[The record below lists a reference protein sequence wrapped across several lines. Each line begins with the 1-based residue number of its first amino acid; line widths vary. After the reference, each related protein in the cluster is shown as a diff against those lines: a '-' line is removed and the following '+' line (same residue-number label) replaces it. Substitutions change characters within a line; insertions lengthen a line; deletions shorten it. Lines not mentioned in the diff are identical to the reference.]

1 MVLATMSGL
10 AAAWE
15 GEKETWP
22 FDKKYKP
29 TCDNK
34 YVFSQFLQILLYYM
48 KIIFPLSLLY

>member
-1 MVLATMSGL
+1 MSGL